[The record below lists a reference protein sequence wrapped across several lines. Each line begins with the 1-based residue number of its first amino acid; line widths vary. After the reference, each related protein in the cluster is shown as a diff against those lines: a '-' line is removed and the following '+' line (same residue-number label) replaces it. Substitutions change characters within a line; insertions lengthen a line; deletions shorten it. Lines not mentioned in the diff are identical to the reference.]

1 MKGANSNCVSGNT
14 TRTARNIH
22 GNGGY
27 LTIRRILLR
36 QFMEPDKT
44 YYVRMKSIIDSEK
57 KEFQLDYFEY
67 CAKEVFDN
75 PETPEDI
82 W

>member
-1 MKGANSNCVSGNT
+1 MTEFIPLCKLKINLFAESVVSLYF
-14 TRTARNIH
+14 RE
-22 GNGGY
+22 
-27 LTIRRILLR
+27 RI
-36 QFMEPDKT
+36 EC
-44 YYVRMKSIIDSEK
+44 
-57 KEFQLDYFEY
+57 QLDYFEY